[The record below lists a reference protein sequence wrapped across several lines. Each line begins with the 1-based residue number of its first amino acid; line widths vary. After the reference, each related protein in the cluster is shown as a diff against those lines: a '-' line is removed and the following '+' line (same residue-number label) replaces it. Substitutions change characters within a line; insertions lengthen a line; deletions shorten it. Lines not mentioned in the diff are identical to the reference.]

1 MPIFQMKELRLQ
13 DTKKLLYSVWTMIG
27 RMVPWDIHALILRTY
42 EYVMLHDKED
52 FADVI
57 QVTNLKTWRLS

>member
-1 MPIFQMKELRLQ
+1 MRELRLQ
-13 DTKKLLYSVWTMIG
+13 DTKKLTYSMWTVIG
-27 RMVPWDIHALILRTY
+27 RMVPSDAHALILGTY

-57 QVTNLKTWRLS
+57 KVTNLKTLRLS